1 MSSSTQ
7 SFLNGKIQT
16 IRKIR
21 VPVIVGPLMVL
32 LILVTGLSI
41 INPLFLSGTNIA
53 NLSKQSALLVIL
65 AIGEMYIIKMGSID
79 LSVDGS
85 MVLTSVIIG
94 MLAAPLGMVAA
105 VLAVLAGTLMGFVN
119 GITHTKLRIPA
130 FMSTLGMMYIGLGL
144 GTWLSGGQNLPIRDP
159 IILSWTRESIGPL
172 PNLTLIGIVMI
183 LLGLLIENYTRLGR
197 YITAIGG
204 AEDRAKLVGI
214 PITRYKILA
223 FTVAGF
229 FIGVGG
235 VLNASRNGAGLAS
248 AGVGQTFAAITAV
261 AVGGT
266 ALTGGTGGV
275 LQTLIGAIIVTV
287 INNGMVLAGVNNLVQ
302 MAVQGVIIT
311 IAVILTLDR
320 SKLPFVK

>member
-1 MSSSTQ
+1 
-7 SFLNGKIQT
+7 
-16 IRKIR
+16 
-21 VPVIVGPLMVL
+21 MVL
-32 LILVTGLSI
+32 LVLIVTLSI
-41 INPLFLSGTNIA
+41 INPMFMSETNIA
-53 NLSKQSALLVIL
+53 NLARQSSMLVIL

-79 LSVDGS
+79 LSIDGS
-85 MVLTSVIIG
+85 MVLTSVIVG
-94 MLAAPLGMVAA
+94 MLAKDLSALAA
-105 VLAVLAGTLMGFVN
+105 VLAVVAGTVIGLVN
-119 GITHTKLRIPA
+119 GVTHTRLRIPA

-144 GTWLSGGQNLPIRDP
+144 GTWLSGGQNLPIRDTV
-159 IILSWTRESIGPL
+159 ILSWTRGSIGFL
-172 PNLTLIGIVMI
+172 PNLATIGVVMVA
-183 LLGLLIENYTRLGR
+183 LGYFVENYTRLGR

-223 FTVAGF
+223 FTLAGF
-229 FIGVGG
+229 FVAVGG

-248 AGVGQTFAAITAV
+248 AGIGQTFAAITAV

-266 ALTGGTGGV
+266 ALTGGNGGV

-311 IAVILTLDR
+311 VAVLLTLDR
-320 SKLPFVK
+320 SKLAFIK